1 MQLSPHFTLQ
11 ELVHTNFVRHAQENS
26 ILSPAQVQKLRIV
39 CATLLEPIRD
49 RFGPVVIH
57 SGYRCAALNGAIGG
71 SATSQHMLCEACDFH
86 VAGHTLEE
94 VFWWIVKESKIPYG
108 QVILEGSTPSRPTW
122 IHISLGE
129 PYRAKKKCRQALKF
143 DGTKY
148 ELV

>member
-1 MQLSPHFTLQ
+1 MQLSPHFKLE
-11 ELVHTNFVRHAQENS
+11 ELIHTNTRYAEENS
-26 ILSPAQVQKLRIV
+26 VLSPEQVEKLRVV

-49 RFGPVVIH
+49 QFGPVVIH
-57 SGYRCAALNGAIGG
+57 SGYRCSALNKAIGG
-71 SATSQHMLCEACDFH
+71 SETSQHMLAEACDFH

-108 QVILEGSTPSRPTW
+108 QIILEGPTPSKPTW

-129 PYRAKKKCRQALKF
+129 PYRAKKKSRQAMKF

-148 ELV
+148 TLV